1 MKATLSPLTQVSES
15 FASTV
20 RHTVH
25 TTTKPTVACG
35 RLGCNEWEKK
45 QFIKFKRKNCDFQ
58 YVVCYMLVM
67 TQHINS

>member
-45 QFIKFKRKNCDFQ
+45 TVYQVQ
-58 YVVCYMLVM
+58 
-67 TQHINS
+67 T